1 MNKNEEI
8 KILEQENNELKHKIK
23 DLEYENAEQQVKD
36 EVLWDNLKCENG
48 ALKVE

>member
-1 MNKNEEI
+1 LNK
-8 KILEQENNELKHKIK
+8 KITNLKHKIK